1 MSSSNPFGSRPL
13 PPPVA
18 LPEFENPDARTTT
31 PGSPPPPGTP
41 PPPVTPP
48 PPGPNGALPA
58 PPAAPTTP
66 PAPNSTSPLSGTL
79 PGTPKAPPPIFG
91 APAAPISPNQQPT
104 GELPGDDESIA
115 IDELSDVVA
124 SVQARA
130 IRTRLLLTG
139 LLFVVGGLAIA
150 AVWWATTR
158 PATATPDEIGTAID
172 EAVSNTTVPEP
183 VGPAIFNTL
192 IPSMVLIQLDAGG
205 DVGSIGTGVV
215 INDQADIMTA
225 FHVVDGEGEIRIS
238 FTDGTTTTATISES
252 DPAIDIAVLSVAQPP
267 EVLVPAVIGG
277 GVAIGEPVFALG
289 NPLGLTGSFS
299 QGVVS
304 GLDRSL
310 PIDDDFTLEG
320 LIQFDAAVNPGSSGG
335 PLINSNGQVV
345 GIVTALAS
353 PTGEDFFSGIGF
365 AVPIAT
371 AGGAAGGP
379 QQ

>member
-1 MSSSNPFGSRPL
+1 MSSTSPFGSRPL

-18 LPEFENPDARTTT
+18 LPQFDDPDA
-31 PGSPPPPGTP
+31 PALPPPPQGPNGVQP
-41 PPPVTPP
+41 PPPRTE
-48 PPGPNGALPA
+48 
-58 PPAAPTTP
+58 
-66 PAPNSTSPLSGTL
+66 
-79 PGTPKAPPPIFG
+79 TPKPPPPIFG
-91 APAAPISPNQQPT
+91 APAAPVSPGLEPSNKLPRNDDDAEAIK
-104 GELPGDDESIA
+104 ELTDALAAAETR
-115 IDELSDVVA
+115 
-124 SVQARA
+124 QT
-130 IRTRLLLTG
+130 RTRLVLTG
-139 LLFVVGGLAIA
+139 LFFVVAGLAIA
-150 AVWWATTR
+150 AVWWASDR
-158 PATATPDEIGTAID
+158 PATATPEEIDAAID
-172 EAVSNTTVPEP
+172 EAVSETTVPEP
-183 VGPAIFNTL
+183 IGPAIFNTL
-192 IPSMVLIQLDAGG
+192 IPSMVLIQLDSGG
-205 DVGSIGTGVV
+205 DIGSIGTGVV

-225 FHVVDGEGEIRIS
+225 FHVVDGQGEIQIS

-277 GVAIGEPVFALG
+277 GVAIGEPVWALG

-299 QGVVS
+299 EGVVS
-304 GLDRSL
+304 GLDRTL
-310 PIDDDFTLEG
+310 PIEEDFSLEG

-335 PLINSNGQVV
+335 PLINRGGQVV